1 MVDVS
6 QKPATTRRSVAEGF
20 VRLTDEHMKAMDSL
34 PKGDALAVAKIAG
47 ISAAKKTHDLI
58 PLCHPLPLTF
68 VGVDI
73 ERTEGGLKITGEA
86 KTDAQTGVEMEA
98 LMAVTVAA
106 LTIYDMVKAI
116 GQEITIEG
124 VRLVEKTGGKSDWKR
139 NP

>member
-6 QKPATTRRSVAEGF
+6 QKPATTRRAIAEAF
-20 VRLTDEHMKAMDSL
+20 VRLTDEHLKAMDSL

-47 ISAAKKTHDLI
+47 ISAAKKTYDLI

-68 VGVDI
+68 VGVEI

-86 KTDAQTGVEMEA
+86 KTDAPTGVEVEA